1 MCFHPSTVLR
11 LNTIPHKLNLA
22 RACHLTVDAQVWRKA
37 VTYYV
42 PFQLTIRLTVWL
54 HLRWRYLLWL
64 YIFRHARIVED
75 ESF

>member
-1 MCFHPSTVLR
+1 MS
-11 LNTIPHKLNLA
+11 
-22 RACHLTVDAQVWRKA
+22 RACILTVDAQVWREVR

-42 PFQLTIRLTVWL
+42 PFQLTIRLTVAAL
-54 HLRWRYLLWL
+54 ALWRYLLWL